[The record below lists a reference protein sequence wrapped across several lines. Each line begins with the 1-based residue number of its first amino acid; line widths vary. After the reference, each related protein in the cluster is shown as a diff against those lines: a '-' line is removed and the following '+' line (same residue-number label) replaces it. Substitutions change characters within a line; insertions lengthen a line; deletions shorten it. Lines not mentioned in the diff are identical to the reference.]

1 MNKLQYL
8 LICLLLIS
16 LQAQAETDMLGRLF
30 TTPAQRAM
38 LEGLR
43 NAKPK
48 APEHIVKQ
56 YEPVTVTGVQP
67 EFIEEEE
74 LQEIPTLAGPI
85 SLKGIVSR
93 KKGNHTAWINENNTY
108 EGGMIDEDVSIRTR
122 DIKTDSVKVELPD
135 RVTNITLKV
144 GETYAPEITSETDE
158 IEN

>member
-8 LICLLLIS
+8 LICLLLTS
-16 LQAQAETDMLGRLF
+16 LQVQAETDILGRLF

-38 LEGLR
+38 LEGMR

-48 APEHIVKQ
+48 APDIVKQ
-56 YEPVTVTGVQP
+56 TEAVAEVQP
-67 EFIEEEE
+67 EFLEEEE
-74 LQEIPTLAGPI
+74 LKEIPTLAGPI

-108 EGGMIDEDVSIRTR
+108 EGGMIEEDVSIKTR

-144 GETYAPEITSETDE
+144 GETYVPEITTETDE
-158 IEN
+158 VEN